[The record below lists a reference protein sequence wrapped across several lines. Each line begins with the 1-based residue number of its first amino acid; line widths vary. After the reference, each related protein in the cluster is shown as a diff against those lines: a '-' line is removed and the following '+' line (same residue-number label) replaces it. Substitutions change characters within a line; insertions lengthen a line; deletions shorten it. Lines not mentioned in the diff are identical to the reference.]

1 MYNKNLYFKILFN
14 FQGSNFGRG
23 SGGGGNFNNSRRTGH
38 CVHMRGLPFR
48 ATELDIAD
56 FFRPLNPV
64 NIRIIMD
71 NSDRP
76 SGEADV
82 EFANHE
88 DAVRAMSKDKS
99 NMQHRYIELF
109 LNSTPAGNMGGPMG
123 NNGPMGSGSNFGP
136 GGSNFGGSGFGG
148 GYGGGGGGGGGGR
161 MGGGRLDNYDDMPS
175 RGGVGSRLG
184 GFDNFNGGGF
194 RGGPSNQ
201 MSGNNYNSFC

>member
-1 MYNKNLYFKILFN
+1 
-14 FQGSNFGRG
+14 
-23 SGGGGNFNNSRRTGH
+23 
-38 CVHMRGLPFR
+38 MRGLPFR

-64 NIRIIMD
+64 DIRIIMD

-82 EFANHE
+82 GFSNHE

-109 LNSTPAGNMGGPMG
+109 LDSTPMSNMGRPAMH
-123 NNGPMGSGSNFGP
+123 NNGPMGSGGNFGS
-136 GGSNFGGSGFGG
+136 GCSNFGGGGFSG
-148 GYGGGGGGGGGGR
+148 GYGGGGGGR
-161 MGGGRLDNYDDMPS
+161 MGGNRVDDYDDMPPN
-175 RGGVGSRLG
+175 RGGGIGSRLG

-194 RGGPSNQ
+194 RGGQGNQ
-201 MSGNNYNSFC
+201 MSNNDWC